1 MGKMK
6 KLMALLACTAMVA
19 GSIAGCGS
27 SSGKRLME
35 EYVHGKY
42 LVERTYEGAAV

>member
-19 GSIAGCGS
+19 G
-27 SSGKRLME
+27 
-35 EYVHGKY
+35 KY
-42 LVERTYEGAAV
+42 CRMRIQQRYQRTGARRTGGI